1 MSFAPVPATAAWH
14 HRGARSGFEVAYF
27 QADGDR
33 CRIEGQAAAIE
44 DGVPWA
50 VEYAIEVDA
59 AGATRRRRW
68 RPKARA
74 GPVQADPA
82 QRRELEAMLDAGP
95 GRLGLGG
102 PTTDPPAGVSLC
114 GSRQT
119 ASHQMTRALR
129 PDKRISPLIAWL
141 VQSTPR
147 SR

>member
-14 HRGARSGFEVAYF
+14 HRGARSRFEVAYF

-50 VEYAIEVDA
+50 VEHAIEVDA

-74 GPVQADPA
+74 GPCRLTRRSGTSWRRCWTPARAAWDWEDQQRTRLQAFHYA
-82 QRRELEAMLDAGP
+82 AR
-95 GRLGLGG
+95 
-102 PTTDPPAGVSLC
+102 
-114 GSRQT
+114 
-119 ASHQMTRALR
+119 
-129 PDKRISPLIAWL
+129 DKRPP
-141 VQSTPR
+141 TR
-147 SR
+147 